1 MAKSEVS
8 PTPWSLG
15 ENEGKNWTEIVDAN
29 GDTVAVVAKYD
40 GDGDIEDFYTGDIIK
55 ARHNAETIVQA
66 VNEGESNEQY

>member
-29 GDTVAVVAKYD
+29 GNTVAVVAKYD
-40 GDGDIEDFYTGDIIK
+40 DEGDIEDFYTGDIIK
-55 ARHNAETIVQA
+55 ARHNAETIVKA
-66 VNEGESNEQY
+66 VNEGESNE